1 METRLTRRR
10 LIQLGSAAALPLS
23 MPSWAQRWPD
33 RPIRLMSVFATGGL
47 GDAYCRAYG
56 EYLHKSLGQPVVVD
70 SRPGG
75 AGNIAALELKRS
87 PPDGNT
93 ILLSSASQLASHR
106 VIFKVPQYDPDKDFT
121 IISAL
126 PQANLSLVV
135 QKSLGV
141 KDLDGLRALAAK
153 TTVNLGT
160 PGAASFAH
168 VSTVEMSKLMK
179 VKLEALHYRGESP
192 VMTDFL
198 GGSLHGCLVT
208 WNVAQ
213 QLIASGKGQT
223 IAVSGRRRMSK
234 QPHVPTFAEQG
245 LTSDAFV
252 IMSYLPIIVSS
263 GLPDEIANTLSTQ
276 FVEAGKS
283 EAIKK
288 LNDFYGNDDSAQ
300 ERATVQRLYAE
311 EAPIWAKLVAGLNLP
326 QQ

>member
-1 METRLTRRR
+1 MKTGLTRRR
-10 LIQLGSAAALPLS
+10 MIQLGSAAALPLAL
-23 MPSWAQRWPD
+23 PTWAQRWPD

-56 EYLHKSLGQPVVVD
+56 EYLHKSLGQPVIVD
-70 SRPGG
+70 PRPGG

-87 PPDGNT
+87 PPDGHT

-106 VIFKVPQYDPDKDFT
+106 VVFKVPQYDPEKDFT

-141 KDLDGLRALAAK
+141 KDLDGLRALASR
-153 TTVNLGT
+153 TEVNLGT

-168 VSTVEMSKLMK
+168 VTTVEMGKLMK
-179 VKLEALHYRGESP
+179 VKLEAVHYRGEIP

-198 GGSLHGCLVT
+198 GGSLQGCLVT

-223 IAVSGRRRMSK
+223 IAVSGKRRMSK
-234 QPHVPTFAEQG
+234 QPDVPTFAEQG

-252 IMSYLPIIVSS
+252 IMSYLPILATA
-263 GLPDEIANTLSTQ
+263 GLPEETANTLSTQ

-283 EAIKK
+283 EAVKK
-288 LNDFYGNDDSAQ
+288 LNDFYGNDESALD
-300 ERATVQRLYAE
+300 RATVQRLYTK